1 VTFSWEVYIE
11 RGMTLAEA
19 DTWTIGP
26 ASSAKVAGLQLFPIR
41 CDGRYPS
48 FQPCVADDL
57 GSMRVLYDP
66 SVYNGNGTE
75 ERVNITM
82 SIDENAASSILC
94 MEKVVRDKLRP
105 SVPSIDAIWNSC
117 IRPPSERAGQTFKC
131 KVRLRGEGCVRCFG
145 RTREEMTLPQSLRGF
160 TIVPVVEVRSAYV
173 QRSSAGLVLEMTA
186 CILGD
191 SPYVKAVTGAIFR

>member
-1 VTFSWEVYIE
+1 
-11 RGMTLAEA
+11 MTLAEEA
-19 DTWTIGP
+19 ETWTIGP
-26 ASSAKVAGLQLFPIR
+26 ASSAKVAGLQLYPIR

-57 GSMRVLYDP
+57 GSMKVLYEP
-66 SVYNGNGTE
+66 SVYNGSGNE

-82 SIDENAASSILC
+82 SIDEVAAKDILS
-94 MEKVVRDKLRP
+94 MEQIALNKLRP
-105 SVPSIDAIWNSC
+105 SVPNIDAIWNSC
-117 IRPPSERAGQTFKC
+117 IRPPSEHAGYTFKC
-131 KVRLRGEGCVRCFG
+131 KVRIRGEGCVRCFG

-191 SPYVKAVTGAIFR
+191 SPYVKAVTGAIFK

>member
-1 VTFSWEVYIE
+1 
-11 RGMTLAEA
+11 MTLAEEA
-19 DTWTIGP
+19 ETWTIGP
-26 ASSAKVAGLQLFPIR
+26 ASSAKVAGLQLYPIR

-57 GSMRVLYDP
+57 GSMKVLYEP
-66 SVYNGNGTE
+66 SVYNGNGSE

-82 SIDENAASSILC
+82 SIDEQAAKDILN
-94 MEKVVRDKLRP
+94 MEQVVINKLRS
-105 SVPSIDAIWNSC
+105 SVPNIGANWNSC
-117 IRPPSERAGQTFKC
+117 IRLPSEHAGYTFKC
-131 KVRLRGEGCVRCFG
+131 KVRIRGEGCVRCFS

-173 QRSSAGLVLEMTA
+173 QRSSVGLVFEMTA

-191 SPYVKAVTGAIFR
+191 NPYVKAVTGAIFK